1 MNVNWLLNLSILLMN
16 VKWLLNF
23 VECKIAPQFHV
34 LKSLTYRQAAGI
46 QTQVEVS
53 SMTSQM
59 IYILKSPRLKKLLKC
74 MHV

>member
-1 MNVNWLLNLSILLMN
+1 MVIEIGSSQSHNFVDECKLAPQS
-16 VKWLLNF
+16 LNF
-23 VECKIAPQFHV
+23 VDECKLAPQFHF

-59 IYILKSPRLKKLLKC
+59 IYILKSPRLKNY
-74 MHV
+74 